1 MIARIKTKNGCYDS
15 AVFALFQKGR
25 NWRAVVL
32 NRNYNALETVNIC
45 PNKRKFFLYDT
56 VKGEGWITERHAEG
70 YDWVLKNTARS
81 LFKTV
86 FRPPILTKCK
96 SLQETVKKREWFSIE
111 TEDDL
116 SGLMA
121 CAFHFHDSY
130 VKNIDHQGETRYIRF
145 DTTWH
150 CEIILEL
157 VGNIQTNLFQNFGR
171 SPDENGEY
179 ITISD
184 SSMFIEHGRTYWV
197 DEASV
202 QSSSELEKTDFHFFC
217 ADSVRWKLIIP

>member
-32 NRNYNALETVNIC
+32 NRNCNALETVNIC

-70 YDWVLKNTARS
+70 YDWVLKNTLRS

-121 CAFHFHDSY
+121 CTFHFHDSY

-145 DTTWH
+145 DTIWD
-150 CEIILEL
+150 CEIILDLKEIFKPIYSKTS
-157 VGNIQTNLFQNFGR
+157 VVPPTRTANISRYPIPPCLLNTVVLTGSTRHPFKAVQNSKKPIFTSFAQTAFGG
-171 SPDENGEY
+171 S
-179 ITISD
+179 
-184 SSMFIEHGRTYWV
+184 
-197 DEASV
+197 
-202 QSSSELEKTDFHFFC
+202 
-217 ADSVRWKLIIP
+217 